1 MIREYPL
8 KAYGVWAGAPKGI
21 PYDKARCAYSVIEE
35 RGIGHQCQR
44 RSKLGL
50 WCYQH
55 HPDAIQRRRERAA
68 AKYLDE
74 VEASMRPYNMLRAYR
89 SALRRI
95 ARGVKDP
102 KRTASDVLDKWDD
115 D

>member
-1 MIREYPL
+1 MREYPL
-8 KAYGVWAGAPKGI
+8 KVYGAWAGNPRGT
-21 PYDKARCAYSVIEE
+21 PYDPKRCAYSVIEP
-35 RGIGHQCQR
+35 RGVAHQCQR
-44 RSKLGL
+44 KSRLGI

-55 HPDAIQRRRERAA
+55 HPDSIQLRRDKAA
-68 AKYLDE
+68 AKYLEE

-95 ARGVKDP
+95 ARGVKNP
-102 KRTASDVLDKWDD
+102 KRTASDILDIWDD